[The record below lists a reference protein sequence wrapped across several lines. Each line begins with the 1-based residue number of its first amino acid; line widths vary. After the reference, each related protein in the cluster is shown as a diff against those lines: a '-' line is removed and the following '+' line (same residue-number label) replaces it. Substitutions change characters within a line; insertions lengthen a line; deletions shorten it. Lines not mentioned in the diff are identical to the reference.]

1 MVYGCQIL
9 ISIDIYDFYFF
20 VFSSVFI
27 LIEKAYITLKTVFE
41 HLFSWKTLRI
51 FDSLLGVSKVVKH
64 YLLCMIHHTNW
75 GIFEK
80 SKNFLSRA
88 KNRNQKAWKAL
99 EDPRWPCWLHEK
111 LFSVSALFVVNWW
124 VFWRSLLVIQIKK
137 TRMIIVSS
145 RFIHTSGKL

>member
-1 MVYGCQIL
+1 MCTYKLKVRVIINFINNSSSLITGNHDRMVYGCQIL
-9 ISIDIYDFYFF
+9 ISIDIYDFYFS

-27 LIEKAYITLKTVFE
+27 SIEKTYITLKTVFE
-41 HLFSWKTLRI
+41 HRYSWKTLRI
-51 FDSLLGVSKVVKH
+51 FNSLLGVGKVVKH

-88 KNRNQKAWKAL
+88 KNWNQKAWKAL

-111 LFSVSALFVVNWW
+111 RFSVSP
-124 VFWRSLLVIQIKK
+124 
-137 TRMIIVSS
+137 
-145 RFIHTSGKL
+145 

>member
-1 MVYGCQIL
+1 MCTYKLKVRVIINFINNSSSLITGNHDRMVYGCHIL
-9 ISIDIYDFYFF
+9 ISIDIYDFYFS

-27 LIEKAYITLKTVFE
+27 SIEKTYITLKTVFE
-41 HLFSWKTLRI
+41 HRYSWKTLRI
-51 FDSLLGVSKVVKH
+51 FNSLLGVGKVVKH

-88 KNRNQKAWKAL
+88 KNWNQKAWKAL

-111 LFSVSALFVVNWW
+111 RFSVSP
-124 VFWRSLLVIQIKK
+124 
-137 TRMIIVSS
+137 
-145 RFIHTSGKL
+145 

>member
-111 LFSVSALFVVNWW
+111 TVFCFSLIRSKLLSFLTVSFGYSN
-124 VFWRSLLVIQIKK
+124 KK
-137 TRMIIVSS
+137 TPYDYCFVLFHSHKR
-145 RFIHTSGKL
+145 